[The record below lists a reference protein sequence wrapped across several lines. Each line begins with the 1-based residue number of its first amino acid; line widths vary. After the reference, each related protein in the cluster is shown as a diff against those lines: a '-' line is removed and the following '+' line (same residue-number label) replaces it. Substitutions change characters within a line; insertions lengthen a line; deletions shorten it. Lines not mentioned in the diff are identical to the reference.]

1 MTYPNKNFMV
11 DFKLLCCCFSFL
23 STFFSNPE
31 NVLVTLSQSPPAPPT
46 PARLPPTTAV
56 LPPGFRARAAF
67 SAVLSLRLSPALY
80 PTSEKCMC
88 CRGNERIDPF
98 RRPNFSF

>member
-11 DFKLLCCCFSFL
+11 DFKSLCCCFSFL
-23 STFFSNPE
+23 SIFLPEPE
-31 NVLVTLSQSPPAPPT
+31 NVLFRNAFAVAPKPQRHPPAAT
-46 PARLPPTTAV
+46 HHSRSSARFSEH
-56 LPPGFRARAAF
+56 FR
-67 SAVLSLRLSPALY
+67 LCSLRLAPALY

-88 CRGNERIDPF
+88 CLGNERIDPF